1 MAGQRTYTPQE
12 MADIASYL
20 DKQATRPERVPT
32 GDVAAQ
38 AGLLGVG
45 AMLVC
50 GGAAWLFQM
59 PWEYAVQI
67 CGLSFVFTTG
77 AAIWWIMPTDK
88 RHTAARFRRMMQTC
102 ELYRAQKMAAY
113 AAIQRL
119 EMTAANQANE
129 IAKLRAERNAAPAD
143 DVQYSNNFT
152 PIADT
157 RGENIER
164 AETILR
170 YWFDTLRTRQDGRTV
185 GEWYSR
191 ATAARA
197 GWTQDEHSAAVL
209 FLEDA
214 GLVGTNGKLK
224 FVLPQF
230 DSYAAALE
238 HFNNF
243 CNRARREPEL
253 PQTQRIMS
261 NDD

>member
-1 MAGQRTYTPQE
+1 LHLPQQRTYTPQE
-12 MADIASYL
+12 IADVASYL
-20 DKQATRPERVPT
+20 DKQVARPERVPAS
-32 GDVAAQ
+32 DVTAR
-38 AGLLGVG
+38 AGLLGIG
-45 AMLVC
+45 AILVT

-59 PWEYAVQI
+59 PWEYALQI
-67 CGLSFVFTTG
+67 CGLSFMFTTG

-88 RHTAARFRRMMQTC
+88 RENAARFRRMIQTC
-102 ELYRAQKMAAY
+102 EVERTKKLAAY

-119 EMTAANQANE
+119 ETTVANQANE
-129 IAKLRAERNAAPAD
+129 
-143 DVQYSNNFT
+143 T
-152 PIADT
+152 PLKKAQRPCREPETATTGDCLS

-164 AETILR
+164 AQTILH
-170 YWFDTLRTRQDGRTV
+170 YCFESLRTRQDGRTV

-191 ATAARA
+191 AIAARA
-197 GWTQDEHSAAVL
+197 GWTQDEHAAAVL

-224 FVLPQF
+224 FVFPQF
-230 DSYAAALE
+230 DTYAAAVD

-253 PQTQRIMS
+253 PQQQRIMS

>member
-1 MAGQRTYTPQE
+1 MPQQRTYTPQE
-12 MADIASYL
+12 IADVASYL
-20 DKQATRPERVPT
+20 DKQVARPERVPAS
-32 GDVAAQ
+32 DVTAR
-38 AGLLGVG
+38 AGLLGIG
-45 AMLVC
+45 AILVT

-59 PWEYAVQI
+59 PWEYALQI
-67 CGLSFVFTTG
+67 CGLSFMFTTG

-88 RHTAARFRRMMQTC
+88 RENAARFRRMIQTC
-102 ELYRAQKMAAY
+102 EVERTKKLAAY

-119 EMTAANQANE
+119 ETTVANQANE
-129 IAKLRAERNAAPAD
+129 IATLRAQRSAAPA
-143 DVQYSNNFT
+143 VEPEYSDNFT

-164 AETILR
+164 AQTILH

-191 ATAARA
+191 AIAARA
-197 GWTQDEHSAAVL
+197 GWTQDEHAAAVL

-224 FVLPQF
+224 FVFPQF
-230 DSYAAALE
+230 DTYAAAVD

-253 PQTQRIMS
+253 PQQQRIMS